1 MFVLNAYRE
10 NRQMGKGQEAHC
22 SVLLSNG
29 VAYQMGAQ
37 QVMKQGLDT
46 LHPGSPRRKG
56 HVVR

>member
-1 MFVLNAYRE
+1 
-10 NRQMGKGQEAHC
+10 MGKGQEAHC

-29 VAYQMGAQ
+29 VACKMGAQ
-37 QVMKQGLDT
+37 RVMKRGLDT